1 MSTVDD
7 AERRILDYVKTEIL
21 LDENATTLTT
31 ESPLLDGAVDSLA
44 LNQLIGFLEDEF
56 EIEVEDD
63 DMREE
68 HFSTVGTITAL
79 VTAKTGLA

>member
-1 MSTVDD
+1 M
-7 AERRILDYVKTEIL
+7 
-21 LDENATTLTT
+21 TLNTS
-31 ESPLLDGAVDSLA
+31 SPLLDGSVDSLA

-68 HFSTVGTITAL
+68 HFSTVGTITRLGTVKA
-79 VTAKTGLA
+79 GLT